1 MVLSPSSASRLLV
14 AHPIDQTMATATP
27 PATPAQD
34 HVAVTVGLPVQS
46 PSKAQQAIDKI
57 GVAPGFPTKC
67 LAILVASI
75 WVISA
80 AAYVWVGY
88 SYQA

>member
-1 MVLSPSSASRLLV
+1 MAASPE
-14 AHPIDQTMATATP
+14 P
-27 PATPAQD
+27 PVKAVIAAED
-34 HVAVTVGLPVQS
+34 HVAVTIGKPMQS
-46 PSKAQQAIDKI
+46 PSKTQIAMEKI
-57 GVAPGFPTKC
+57 GVSPGFPTKC

-80 AAYVWVGY
+80 AAYIWVGS

>member
-1 MVLSPSSASRLLV
+1 MDKV
-14 AHPIDQTMATATP
+14 AY
-27 PATPAQD
+27 PATPANDDD
-34 HVAVTVGLPVQS
+34 HVAVTVAGTPMQS

-75 WVISA
+75 WVIA
-80 AAYVWVGY
+80 AATYVWTGY